1 MVSYHRDAT
10 LLRVRSYALL
20 MRVASILLLYVSLC
34 AFLIAQ
40 NSSTP
45 PKTDP
50 PALPVIDYG
59 ACPFEG
65 CTFGEWTVTK
75 ETTLFDSWKRGRA
88 AIGKLEK
95 DEKVAGLT
103 GVHITNKPDAIRVL
117 SDIPA
122 LSLKRGDTILRYMY
136 RGEGF
141 ADIWANGKWFKEADC
156 SFIAEK
162 EIGGCSRDC
171 SAKVIEN
178 GDKEWWVQVR
188 TKSGQLGW
196 ATAEDNFD
204 GMDALASSR
213 HLTSAAS

>member
-1 MVSYHRDAT
+1 
-10 LLRVRSYALL
+10 
-20 MRVASILLLYVSLC
+20 MRVVSILLLYVSLC
-34 AFLIAQ
+34 AFLLGQ
-40 NSSTP
+40 NSSAP
-45 PKTDP
+45 SNVNP
-50 PALPVIDYG
+50 PALPVIDYN

-75 ETTLFDSWKRGRA
+75 RTALFDSWKPGRVT
-88 AIGKLEK
+88 IGKLEK
-95 DEKVAGLT
+95 DEKVTGLT

-156 SFIAEK
+156 SFISEK
-162 EIGGCSRDC
+162 EMGGCLRDC
-171 SAKVIEN
+171 SAQVIEN
-178 GDKEWWVQVR
+178 GEKEWWVQVR

-196 ATAEDNFD
+196 TKAEDNFD
-204 GMDALASSR
+204 GMDALASG
-213 HLTSAAS
+213 HHPPSAPAS